1 MIHILSYK
9 KLPFRY
15 YAIQKRSFFHYY
27 FIKGAR
33 LSNCPLSALFGSSGS
48 AILWR
53 PKAIRSAY
61 QKFCVL
67 RLCETANCDHRNRN
81 CTFDLCYKIPVKT
94 AMDQARRPHKFI
106 VEVYH
111 TGYMESIYTVFL
123 FQVCSYCCCVLY
135 ALSSLEEMYEK
146 AMSRS
151 RRKQSSA

>member
-1 MIHILSYK
+1 MSC
-9 KLPFRY
+9 
-15 YAIQKRSFFHYY
+15 
-27 FIKGAR
+27 FIWKIRICNTLTAKGDQI
-33 LSNCPLSALFGSSGS
+33 CPSLF
-48 AILWR
+48 
-53 PKAIRSAY
+53 Y

-111 TGYMESIYTVFL
+111 TGYMESIYTAFL

-151 RRKQSSA
+151 RRKQVFCINFMDSVI

>member
-1 MIHILSYK
+1 MSAKSTQPCCIKSARASTYNHYFFL
-9 KLPFRY
+9 LFR
-15 YAIQKRSFFHYY
+15 R
-27 FIKGAR
+27 G
-33 LSNCPLSALFGSSGS
+33 
-48 AILWR
+48 
-53 PKAIRSAY
+53 
-61 QKFCVL
+61 KFCVL